1 MSARGR
7 RLLWFVALWA
17 LSVAVVLATAGSL
30 RWLFARILAV
40 APGRLL

>member
-1 MSARGR
+1 LSARAR
-7 RLLWFVALWA
+7 RLLWFMALWA
-17 LSVAVVLATAGSL
+17 LSVAAMLATAGSL